1 MPLDAPELATPLG
14 RSPSFQHSMAM
25 ISLLAPLTKPVLV
38 IGERGTG
45 KELAAARLH
54 YLSPRWN
61 QPFVKLNCASL
72 SETLLEAELFGHEAG
87 SFTGAQKRRLGRF
100 ELAHRGTLFL
110 DEIANSP
117 LTVQETILRVV
128 EYGTFERVGG
138 SETIKV
144 DVRLIAATNVD
155 LPAMAAAGRF
165 RADLL
170 DRLAF
175 DVVTLPPLR
184 ERQED
189 IELLAEHMA
198 LQMTKELK
206 RDVFSGFSPGALQR
220 LQEYDWPG
228 NIRELKNVVERAVYR
243 ANDPDQAIDEIVFD
257 PFASPWRPVTAA
269 APPPQPA
276 QPPPPPNPA
285 APPAAAAAPDG
296 PYDFVDHIRRIEHDL
311 LKRALE
317 INAHHQKNTA
327 RVLGMTYHQL
337 RNYLRKHGIIGG

>member
-1 MPLDAPELATPLG
+1 MPLDAPEQATPLG
-14 RSPSFQHSMAM
+14 RSAAHQYSMTM
-25 ISLLAPLTKPVLV
+25 ISLLAPLSKPVLV

-54 YLSPRWN
+54 FLSPRWN

-72 SETLLEAELFGHEAG
+72 SASLLEAELFGHEAG

-100 ELAHRGTLFL
+100 ELANRGTLFL

-155 LPAMAAAGRF
+155 LPGWAAAGKF

-184 ERQED
+184 ERGPED

-206 RDVFSGFSPGALQR
+206 RGVFSGFTPRALRALQD
-220 LQEYDWPG
+220 YDWPG

-243 ANDPDQAIDEIVFD
+243 ATDPDQPIDEIVFD
-257 PFASPWRPVTAA
+257 PFASPWRPAAAAGASEPAPTPAAPGTVAPVPAA
-269 APPPQPA
+269 APVGA
-276 QPPPPPNPA
+276 
-285 APPAAAAAPDG
+285 
-296 PYDFVDHIRRIEHDL
+296 YDFADHIRRIEHDL

-317 INAHHQKNTA
+317 ANAHHQKNTA
-327 RVLGMTYHQL
+327 KVLGLTYHQL
-337 RNYLRKHGIIGG
+337 RNYLRKHGIIGA

>member
-1 MPLDAPELATPLG
+1 MPLDAPEHATPLG
-14 RSPSFQHSMAM
+14 RSPCHQHSMAM
-25 ISLLAPLTKPVLV
+25 ISLLAPLSKPVLV

-45 KELAAARLH
+45 KELAAGRLH

-61 QPFVKLNCASL
+61 QPFVTLNCASL

-117 LTVQETILRVV
+117 LRVQETILRVV
-128 EYGTFERVGG
+128 EYGSFERVGG
-138 SETIKV
+138 SETIRV

-155 LPAMAAAGRF
+155 LPGLAAAGKF

-184 ERQED
+184 ERGAED
-189 IELLAEHMA
+189 IDLLAEHYA

-206 RDVFSGFSPGALQR
+206 RAVFSGFSPRALAALQD
-220 LQEYDWPG
+220 YDWPG

-243 ANDPDQAIDEIVFD
+243 VADPDRPIDEIVFD
-257 PFASPWRPVTAA
+257 PFASPWRPAV
-269 APPPQPA
+269 PVGP
-276 QPPPPPNPA
+276 
-285 APPAAAAAPDG
+285 APPAAPILAGVAPPVAQAPEG
-296 PYDFVDHIRRIEHDL
+296 SYDFVDHIRRIEHDL

-317 INAHHQKNTA
+317 ANAHHQKNTA
-327 RVLGMTYHQL
+327 KILGMTYHQL

>member
-1 MPLDAPELATPLG
+1 MPLDSSELPTPLG
-14 RSPSFQHSMAM
+14 RSPSFQHSMALV
-25 ISLLAPLTKPVLV
+25 SLLAPLSKPVLV

-45 KELAAARLH
+45 KELVAARLH
-54 YLSPRWN
+54 YLSTRWN

-72 SETLLEAELFGHEAG
+72 SESLLEAELFGHEAG
-87 SFTGAQKRRLGRF
+87 SFTGAQRRRIGRF

-110 DEIANSP
+110 DEIANAAMN
-117 LTVQETILRVV
+117 VQETILRVV

-138 SETIKV
+138 SETVKV

-155 LPAMAAAGRF
+155 LPGHAAEGRF

-184 ERQED
+184 ERPDD

-198 LQMTKELK
+198 LQMTQELK
-206 RDVFSGFSPGALQR
+206 RDVFSGFSPRALQA

-228 NIRELKNVVERAVYR
+228 NVRELKNVVERAVYR
-243 ANDPDQAIDEIVFD
+243 CADPGRPIDEIVFD
-257 PFASPWRPVTAA
+257 PFASPWRPQTAAPFKPAPAVTAVASQPSAA
-269 APPPQPA
+269 APA
-276 QPPPPPNPA
+276 VA
-285 APPAAAAAPDG
+285 APSGA
-296 PYDFVDHIRRIEHDL
+296 YDFVDHIRRIERDL

-317 INAHHQKNTA
+317 ANAHHQKNTA
-327 RVLGMTYHQL
+327 KFLGMTYHQL
-337 RNYLRKHGIIGG
+337 RNCLRKHGIIGG